1 MVEPQPGQRQD
12 PVGSCANDCSNP
24 GQVRWHKGSGAP
36 ELALDLLA
44 PRSFLHRDNKG
55 ATKWCFF
62 VAGNL

>member
-44 PRSFLHRDNKG
+44 PRSFLPGIIKVQQNG
-55 ATKWCFF
+55 VFF